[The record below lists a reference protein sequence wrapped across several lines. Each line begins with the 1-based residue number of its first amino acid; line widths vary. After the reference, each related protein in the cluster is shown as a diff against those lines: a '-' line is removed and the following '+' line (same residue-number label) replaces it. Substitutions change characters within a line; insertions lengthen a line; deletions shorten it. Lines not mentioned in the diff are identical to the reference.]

1 MFMDYEMRDTKR
13 EKPICS
19 ASFLM
24 WPFPAEIE
32 QFELVFKLAL
42 C

>member
-1 MFMDYEMRDTKR
+1 MDYEMRDTKR
-13 EKPICS
+13 EKAKQTICS

-32 QFELVFKLAL
+32 QFEHESK
-42 C
+42 